1 MPGDFDLVKERIDL
15 VQLVG
20 ERVPLRK
27 AGRIYKGLC
36 PFHAEKTPS
45 FTVDPDRRTYHCF
58 ACGQH
63 GDAFTWLEKQDG
75 LEPVE
80 ALRVL
85 AERAGVQL
93 TRRAPEEREHE
104 KRLVAANE
112 TAHFYFR
119 QALRGTPAGKA
130 AAEYLAKR
138 GIEAPTVEKF
148 GLGYA
153 PDIRDGLLGYLRK
166 KGSSDEEA
174 IASGLVIAGE
184 RGLFDRFRDR
194 LMVPIRDGRGRTVA
208 FGGRA
213 MRAGQEPKYMNSPT
227 TELFD
232 KSATLYALD
241 VAKPAMRRTRVI
253 RPGTP
258 PTTEAVIVEGYFDAI
273 ACHQA
278 GFDNAVASM
287 GTALTEGQYR
297 ILDDLKIER
306 AVVTFDGDAAG
317 TASAE
322 KRGREINAIVQRY
335 RRRAGRRGTVA
346 TSQGTTVHVAVLPEG
361 DPDELARRDPEA
373 LRRILAAAE
382 PVQAFVIG
390 RAQDRADLVSPE
402 GRRRFVADVLPVL
415 ASEPDPILREG
426 YIGTVAGTTGL
437 PHELVRQQ
445 VDAYVP
451 PPTAATRSP
460 AQAGA
465 LPAPTGAEPGAAA
478 EPAAAIAG
486 APGGNG
492 KQTTSLERYV
502 MAQLVQFP
510 EEAARLDLDPDE
522 LVDPDHRAILE
533 LLRSGERPGPRYP
546 AHLAA
551 VVAALGALTPTPV
564 DEGHA
569 ARAIEMAVP
578 RLREENLRRRIG
590 EKRQARARG
599 GGDVGGLDE
608 EIDRLTDLLTRLMR
622 TRERDT
628 VLHEAART
636 EDE

>member
-45 FTVDPDRRTYHCF
+45 FIVDPDRRTYHCF
-58 ACGQH
+58 SCGQH

-75 LEPVE
+75 LQPVE
-80 ALRVL
+80 ALQVL

-104 KRLVAANE
+104 KRLLAANE

-138 GIEAPTVEKF
+138 GIEAATVEKF

-153 PDIRDGLLGYLRK
+153 PEIRDGLLQYLRK
-166 KGSSDEEA
+166 KGYSDEEA

-194 LMVPIRDGRGRTVA
+194 LMVPIRDGRGRIVA

-213 MRAGQEPKYMNSPT
+213 MRTGQEPKYMNSPA

-232 KSATLYALD
+232 KSTTLYAID
-241 VAKPAMRRTRVI
+241 VAKPSMRRK
-253 RPGTP
+253 G
-258 PTTEAVIVEGYFDAI
+258 EAVIVEGYFDAI
-273 ACHQA
+273 ASHQA
-278 GFDNAVASM
+278 GLDNVVASM

-361 DPDELARRDPEA
+361 DPDELARRDPDA
-373 LRRILAAAE
+373 LRKILAAAE
-382 PVQAFVIG
+382 PLQAFVIR
-390 RAQDRADLVSPE
+390 RAEERADLATPE

-415 ASEPDPILREG
+415 ASEPDPIIREG
-426 YIGTVAGTTGL
+426 YMGTVAGTTGL
-437 PHELVRQQ
+437 PHELIRQQ
-445 VDAYVP
+445 VDSYVP
-451 PPTAATRSP
+451 PPTPAPRSVTQTGAFPSLGGPRPGTAAGP
-460 AQAGA
+460 A
-465 LPAPTGAEPGAAA
+465 APTGAVPS
-478 EPAAAIAG
+478 
-486 APGGNG
+486 GNG

-502 MAQLVQFP
+502 MAQLVQYP

-564 DEGHA
+564 DEDNA

-599 GGDVGGLDE
+599 GGDAGALDE
-608 EIDRLTDLLTRLMR
+608 EIDQLTDELKRLMR
-622 TRERDT
+622 MRERDT
-628 VLHEAART
+628 VLHEAAGT
-636 EDE
+636 EEQ

>member
-20 ERVPLRK
+20 ERVALRK
-27 AGRIYKGLC
+27 AGRIYRGLC

-45 FTVDPDRRTYHCF
+45 FTVDPERRTYHCF
-58 ACGQH
+58 GCSEH
-63 GDAFTWLEKQDG
+63 GDAFTWLEKLDG
-75 LEPVE
+75 LEPKD
-80 ALRVL
+80 ALQVL

-104 KRLVAANE
+104 KRLLAAHD

-119 QALRGTPAGKA
+119 QALRGHPAGKA

-138 GIEAPTVEKF
+138 GIQAATVEKF
-148 GLGYA
+148 GLGFA
-153 PDIRDGLLGYLRK
+153 PDIRDGLLAYLRK
-166 KGSSDEEA
+166 RGFSDEEA
-174 IASGLVIAGE
+174 VASGLVIAGE

-194 LMVPIRDGRGRTVA
+194 LMVPIRDGRGRVIS

-213 MRAGQEPKYMNSPT
+213 MRAGQEPKYMNSPS

-232 KSATLYALD
+232 KSTTLYALD
-241 VAKPAMRRTRVI
+241 AAKASMRRK
-253 RPGTP
+253 G
-258 PTTEAVIVEGYFDAI
+258 EAVIVEGYFDAI
-273 ACHQA
+273 ASHQA
-278 GFDNAVASM
+278 GLDNVVASM

-346 TSQGTTVHVAVLPEG
+346 TSQGATVHVAVLPEG

-373 LRRILAAAE
+373 LRRILADAE

-390 RAQDRADLVSPE
+390 RAQARADLASPE

-415 ASEPDPILREG
+415 ASEPDPIIREG
-426 YIGTVAGTTGL
+426 YIGSVAGITGL
-437 PHELVRQQ
+437 PHEVVRQQ
-445 VDAYVP
+445 VDTYVP
-451 PPTAATRSP
+451 PAPAVARPYAPIGAPPGGVTAPAT
-460 AQAGA
+460 
-465 LPAPTGAEPGAAA
+465 PGAAP
-478 EPAAAIAG
+478 EPAVVSS
-486 APGGNG
+486 GNG

-502 MAQLVQFP
+502 MAQLVQYP

-551 VVAALGALTPTPV
+551 VVAALGALTPTRV
-564 DEGHA
+564 DEDNA

-599 GGDVGGLDE
+599 GGDAGALDE
-608 EIDRLTDLLTRLMR
+608 EIDQLTDELKRLMR

-628 VLHEAART
+628 VLHEAAGT
-636 EDE
+636 EEQ